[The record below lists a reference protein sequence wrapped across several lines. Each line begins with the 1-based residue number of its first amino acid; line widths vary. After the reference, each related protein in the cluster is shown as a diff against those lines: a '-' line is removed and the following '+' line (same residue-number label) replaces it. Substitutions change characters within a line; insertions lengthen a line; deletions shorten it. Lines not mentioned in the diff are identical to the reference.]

1 MTAPTGFD
9 AAREVADAVLYE
21 GYLLYPYYSG
31 ALKNQVRWQFG
42 VLAPPAVA
50 DAGGEHASC
59 RTECLLERLP
69 GAGPGLACHSAAD
82 SPHPATELGAIHVR
96 ARFLQAVQRSVWARE
111 GATFVPAE
119 TVCTARGELRAGQ
132 EATPREEDTL
142 VPLAGL
148 LGRPPADLGRFPAD
162 VGPAQSARPAWIV
175 PLTAPAG
182 RDVEPADAHTDP
194 AGPRGFSP
202 PAAEQEPSGRVIRE
216 WHRLDA
222 ELRLSAR
229 WLPGPYRVARLTAE
243 LRNVSPWSP
252 AAASA
257 ERPPLDRAAAR
268 DEALGRSLI
277 AAHLVFAAPGW
288 RFLSLTDPPE
298 WAATYAAECRNERAW
313 PVLVDGGV
321 GCGDTVLSAPIILP
335 DHPRVAAESVGPF
348 FDATEIDEMLTL
360 RTRTLTD
367 EEKAL
372 ARSSDPRAADL
383 LDRADHLAPELLERL
398 HGAIRDVH
406 PAGPASP
413 ESSRSPDEPGSAVG
427 GTDVADPPAGPPPW
441 DLEADAWDPEADE
454 LAAATAEQVMI
465 DGVPVSPGSQVRL
478 APAGRSAD
486 AQDMFLAGRTATVA
500 AVLRDVDG
508 ATHVAVTLD
517 DDPAAD
523 LAVAV
528 GRFRYFAPDE
538 LVPLGHPA
546 DGEDRP

>member
-1 MTAPTGFD
+1 MTASTGFD

-69 GAGPGLACHSAAD
+69 GAGPGLACHGGAD
-82 SPHPATELGAIHVR
+82 PAHPATELGAIHVR
-96 ARFLQAVQRSVWARE
+96 ARFLQAVERSVWARD
-111 GATFVPAE
+111 GASFVPAE
-119 TVCTARGELRAGQ
+119 TVRTARGELRAGQ
-132 EATPREEDTL
+132 EATPREQDTL

-162 VGPAQSARPAWIV
+162 LGPAASCRPAWIV

-182 RDVEPADAHTDP
+182 RDVEEADARTDLV
-194 AGPRGFSP
+194 GRRVFSP
-202 PAAEQEPSGRVIRE
+202 PEAGQEPSGRVIRE

-222 ELRLSAR
+222 ELRLSAC

-252 AAASA
+252 APAPAG
-257 ERPPLDRAAAR
+257 RPPLDRAAVR

-288 RFLSLTDPPE
+288 RFLSLTEPPE

-313 PVLVDGGV
+313 PVLVDGGS

-348 FDATEIDEMLTL
+348 FDATEIDEILTL

-398 HGAIRDVH
+398 HGAVRDVH
-406 PAGPASP
+406 TAGPSP
-413 ESSRSPDEPGSAVG
+413 AEGSRAPEPETAVLGTDAPGSS
-427 GTDVADPPAGPPPW
+427 AGPPPW
-441 DLEADAWDPEADE
+441 DPGVDE
-454 LAAATAEQVMI
+454 LAAATAERVVI
-465 DGVPVSPGSQVRL
+465 DGVPVSAGSKVRL

-508 ATHVAVTLD
+508 TTHVAVTLD

-538 LVPLGHPA
+538 LVPLGRPG
-546 DGEDRP
+546 DGEARP